1 MKQKVT
7 KTVNVDNLDL
17 HPYHEQVYKISSSE
31 YLESSLIRTGNQP
44 IYPIVVVPIPDQ
56 PNSG

>member
-44 IYPIVVVPIPDQ
+44 IYPFSIFV
-56 PNSG
+56 S